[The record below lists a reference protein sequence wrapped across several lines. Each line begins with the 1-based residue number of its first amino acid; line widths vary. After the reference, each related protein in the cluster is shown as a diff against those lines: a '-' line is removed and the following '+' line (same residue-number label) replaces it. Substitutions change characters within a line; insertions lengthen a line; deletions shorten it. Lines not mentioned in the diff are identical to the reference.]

1 MRCKGCS
8 ATLNYHTAGM
18 TCRNCGFSVDHELLV
33 QERCVLCDHFLEECE
48 KTTDICVF
56 CQYDL
61 VKGNFDPNKFWNPL
75 ECGERYQQQ
84 GALSRVFL
92 KD

>member
-33 QERCVLCDHFLEECE
+33 QERCVSCDHFLEESE
-48 KTTDICVF
+48 KAADICVS

-61 VKGNFDPNKFWNPL
+61 VKGNFDPNNFRNSL
-75 ECGERYQQQ
+75 VCGERYQQQ